1 MKKMFFFSILFFTIF
16 LCSAQRTVYESEVF
30 NGYENP
36 NTVLTLELDEYGA
49 YFLSSRTES
58 GDTNFGRLCIG
69 YDITEA
75 KKTMERVQYFIEHD
89 DLEYILIHT
98 GENIFLK
105 LFKEEDCTV
114 EIEDSKFEIYTF
126 FTTYITDGTDIC
138 LTLPEQF
145 VKKARKKII

>member
-1 MKKMFFFSILFFTIF
+1 M
-16 LCSAQRTVYESEVF
+16 YESDVF

-49 YFLSSRTES
+49 YYLSSRTES
-58 GDTNFGRLCIG
+58 GDTTFGRLCIG

-75 KKTMERVQYFIEHD
+75 KKTMERVQYFMEHD
-89 DLEYILIHT
+89 DLENILIHT

-114 EIEDSKFEIYTF
+114 EVQNNKFEIHTF

-138 LTLPEQF
+138 LTLQEQF

>member
-1 MKKMFFFSILFFTIF
+1 MKKKTLTFVMILMT
-16 LCSAQRTVYESEVF
+16 LVGNAQKIVYQSDVF
-30 NGYENP
+30 NGYEKP
-36 NTVLTLELDEYGA
+36 NTVLTMELDEYGA

-75 KKTMERVQYFIEHD
+75 KRTMERVQYFIEHD

-114 EIEDSKFEIYTF
+114 EIEDNKFEIYTF

>member
-1 MKKMFFFSILFFTIF
+1 MKKLFIFSILFFFIIS
-16 LCSAQRTVYESEVF
+16 CSAQRTVYESDVF

-49 YFLSSRTES
+49 YYLSSRTES
-58 GDTNFGRLCIG
+58 GDTTFGRLCIG

-75 KKTMERVQYFIEHD
+75 KKTMERVQYFMEHD

-105 LFKEEDCTV
+105 LFKEDDCTV
-114 EIEDSKFEIYTF
+114 EVQNNKFEIYTI

-138 LTLPEQF
+138 LTLQEQF

>member
-1 MKKMFFFSILFFTIF
+1 MKKKTLTFVMILMT
-16 LCSAQRTVYESEVF
+16 LVCNAQRTVYESEVF

-114 EIEDSKFEIYTF
+114 EIENDKFEIYTF